1 MKSRFIYI
9 GLFLAICVSMYFVY
23 ERSFVTRD
31 FDVINSEEEVSEEE
45 GTVSEEI
52 ITEGEG
58 TLEVES
64 SEIAE

>member
-1 MKSRFIYI
+1 MKSRFICI

-45 GTVSEEI
+45 ETVSEEI